1 MTKPPSEHT
10 MFLATGNPDKRAEL
24 QALLHPLA
32 IPLVCIADL
41 PDQEQREVVED
52 APSLMGNAIKKAR
65 YWAQKQS
72 MDAIADDT
80 GLFVDLLD
88 GDPGV
93 YSARY
98 AGPDATYKDNVEKLL
113 AETQRALLEKNLPA
127 DTPVAAHFSTVMVWA
142 QHQPDQHLGD
152 RLRIHAV
159 EGRCDGVI
167 ISSPR
172 GAHGFGYDPVFV
184 PHRPGEPAQSFAE
197 LTPEQKNK
205 VSHRAK
211 AVEMLVSVISSN
223 HTL

>member
-1 MTKPPSEHT
+1 
-10 MFLATGNPDKRAEL
+10 MFLATGNSDKRAEL
-24 QALLHPLA
+24 QSLLQPLA

-41 PDQEQREVVED
+41 ADEEQREVVED
-52 APSLMGNAIKKAR
+52 AASLMGNAIKKAR
-65 YWAQKQS
+65 YWAHKQS

-113 AETQRALLEKNLPA
+113 AETQRTLMEKNLPA
-127 DTPVAAHFSTVMVWA
+127 DTPLTAHFSTVMVWA
-142 QHQPDQHLGD
+142 QHQGD

-172 GAHGFGYDPVFV
+172 GEHGFGYDPVFI
-184 PHRPGEPAQSFAE
+184 PHRPGEPALSFAE
-197 LTPEQKNK
+197 LLPEQKHM
-205 VSHRAK
+205 VSHRAR
-211 AVEMLVSVISSN
+211 AVEMLVSVIRSN
-223 HTL
+223 KPL